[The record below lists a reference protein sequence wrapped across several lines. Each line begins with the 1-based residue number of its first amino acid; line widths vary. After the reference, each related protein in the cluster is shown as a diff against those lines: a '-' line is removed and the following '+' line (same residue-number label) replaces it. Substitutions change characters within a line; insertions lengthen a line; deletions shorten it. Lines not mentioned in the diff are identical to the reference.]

1 MSEAALRAM
10 MLDSQ
15 ASPGRY
21 SHSGTALYTL
31 YREALM
37 QYNVYTG
44 RCRSDCNAH
53 AYRMHGY

>member
-21 SHSGTALYTL
+21 SHSGTALYIHCTALVLL
-31 YREALM
+31 YTE
-37 QYNVYTG
+37 YTG
-44 RCRSDCNAH
+44 AASE
-53 AYRMHGY
+53 